1 MVSYRPG
8 EVRLDAASP
17 APTFLLE
24 VVIEDPKQVQVQFEG
39 DDVTYTL
46 EAKWEKGELVTD
58 VDASGP
64 GAD

>member
-1 MVSYRPG
+1 
-8 EVRLDAASP
+8 VRLDAASP

-24 VVIEDPKQVQVQFEG
+24 DVVEDPKRVEVQFEG